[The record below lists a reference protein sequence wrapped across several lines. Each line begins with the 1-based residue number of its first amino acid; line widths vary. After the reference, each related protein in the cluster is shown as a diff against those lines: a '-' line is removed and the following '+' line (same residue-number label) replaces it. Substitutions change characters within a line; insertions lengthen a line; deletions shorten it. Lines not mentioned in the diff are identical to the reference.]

1 MKQASPLLARIREIT
16 RYDSQLRE
24 RGFGL
29 PETMV
34 SLTLL
39 LFVVLPM
46 ILTATLAQLK
56 LDENDRR
63 IAAQTD
69 VVSADIQLRS
79 HLLDYR
85 TGTVTLLWPDE
96 VPLDLATGDNKPIV
110 IGTISGFTADGTPVF
125 STAVRAG
132 WDNYAI
138 KGTTAGGWSSIYDRA
153 TSKFY
158 KVAAPSSTE

>member
-1 MKQASPLLARIREIT
+1 MKQASPLLTRIREIM
-16 RYDSQLRE
+16 RHDSEHRE

-29 PETMV
+29 AETMV
-34 SLTLL
+34 SITLL
-39 LFVVLPM
+39 VFVVLPM
-46 ILTATLAQLK
+46 IFTATLAQLK

-63 IAAQTD
+63 LAAQTD

-85 TGTVTLLWPDE
+85 TGSATLLWPDE
-96 VPLDLATGDNKPIV
+96 VPLDLPTGDNKPIV
-110 IGTISGFTADGTPVF
+110 IGTISGFTPDGAPVF
-125 STAVRAG
+125 STATRAT

-158 KVAAPSSTE
+158 KVAAPPSTE